1 MSLNFGNSAVRTRP
15 LADADK
21 RTELPVLHPGTDR
34 LPTRC
39 DRCGGRLL
47 SPEPP
52 LGRDRYGLL
61 SCTSCGT
68 GLAYLAAL
76 PRTIPS
82 QRTALPPPT
91 TRLIDMPSP
100 HASTRLADDSWR
112 LPGCTKDCLRNQHA
126 PQAHEAY
133 GRRLA
138 LEELATRETQ
148 PSGLVVTG
156 ALTIDLDSQQVS
168 VDGSDAALSPTE
180 RKIVL
185 YLAGRIG
192 ETCSHFDIMA
202 HAWNAHAAEM
212 SQRKDRSGNRS
223 HLLRINITRVRQ
235 RLGSAGRLIETVD
248 GVGYVLRR
256 NES

>member
-1 MSLNFGNSAVRTRP
+1 MTARSAIRTRP
-15 LADADK
+15 GTGVAE

-34 LPTRC
+34 LPTTC

-82 QRTALPPPT
+82 QRTTSPPA

-112 LPGCTKDCLRNQHA
+112 LPGCTKDCMRNQHA

-138 LEELATRETQ
+138 LEELAARETR
-148 PSGLVVTG
+148 PTGLVVTG
-156 ALTIDLDSQQVS
+156 PLTIDLDSQRVS
-168 VDGSDAALSPTE
+168 VDGDDVALSPTE

-192 ETCSHFDIMA
+192 ETCSAFDIVV

-212 SQRKDRSGNRS
+212 EERKHRGRGGSRF
-223 HLLRINITRVRQ
+223 HILRVNITRIRQ
-235 RLGSAGRLIETVD
+235 RLGTAGRLIETVD
-248 GVGYVLRR
+248 GVGYLLRR
-256 NES
+256 ATNA